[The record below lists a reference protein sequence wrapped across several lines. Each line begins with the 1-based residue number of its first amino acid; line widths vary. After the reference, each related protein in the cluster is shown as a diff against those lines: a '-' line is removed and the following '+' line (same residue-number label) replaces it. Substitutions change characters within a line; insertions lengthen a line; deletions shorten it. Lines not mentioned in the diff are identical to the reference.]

1 MVSSVRF
8 LILFAVISEMYH
20 YALHSIKYRCR
31 LQRPE
36 KLNSKTPREN
46 LFLYAYYYYQYYIIC
61 FYNVYSYIVE
71 TRDTS

>member
-20 YALHSIKYRCR
+20 YALQSIEYRRR

-36 KLNSKTPREN
+36 KQNSKTPREN
-46 LFLYAYYYYQYYIIC
+46 LFFYTYYYYHYYITC
-61 FYNVYSYIVE
+61 FYNVYSYIIE